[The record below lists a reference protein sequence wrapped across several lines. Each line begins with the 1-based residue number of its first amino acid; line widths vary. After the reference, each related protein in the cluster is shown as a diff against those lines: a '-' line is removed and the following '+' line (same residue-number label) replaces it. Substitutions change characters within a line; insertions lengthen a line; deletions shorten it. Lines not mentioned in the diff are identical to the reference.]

1 MTIGSRLLA
10 PLGTRTRRCP
20 LLLWHK
26 CEVPTSSGNVRVR
39 GQSGKHLLALSS
51 SQFDPKATSEAP
63 NDKCSYG
70 RLPLSKACSSR

>member
-1 MTIGSRLLA
+1 LLA
-10 PLGTRTRRCP
+10 QMRSADFIE
-20 LLLWHK
+20 H
-26 CEVPTSSGNVRVR
+26 VRVR

-51 SQFDPKATSEAP
+51 SQFDPKATSEAS